1 MVACRFF
8 RAIRNEMQRLTR
20 VKAHVAQ
27 SVERVLG
34 KDEVTGSIP
43 VASSGRNGAWYVVS
57 GALDCLRDSP

>member
-34 KDEVTGSIP
+34 KDEVISSILIMGS
-43 VASSGRNGAWYVVS
+43 R
-57 GALDCLRDSP
+57 